1 MTDTKRAGRERGFT
15 LIETSIALVVL
26 LVAGLGAASLFSYAA
41 NYNTG
46 ANDRAAAQA
55 LAQRQMEQLRKTPF
69 ASLASST
76 ETVTNAGRSYTV
88 ATVVCNDGSALC
100 GGGTAFKRITVT
112 VTPAAVTGGAWSR
125 SSVVLVTLRGTTNLG
140 PNFP

>member
-1 MTDTKRAGRERGFT
+1 MTDIKRPRGERGFT
-15 LIETSIALVVL
+15 LIETSIALLVM
-26 LVAGLGAASLFSYAA
+26 LVAGLGAASLFTYAI

-55 LAQRQMEQLRKTPF
+55 LAQRRMEQLRKTAF
-69 ASLASST
+69 GALESST

-88 ATVVCNDGSALC
+88 QTAVCDDGSALC
-100 GGGTAFKRITVT
+100 GGSTAFKRVAVT
-112 VTPAAVTGGAWSR
+112 VTPAPAAGATWSR
-125 SSVVLVTLRGTTNLG
+125 SSVVLVTLRSTTNLG

>member
-1 MTDTKRAGRERGFT
+1 MTDTKRPRRERGFT
-15 LIETSIALVVL
+15 LIETCMALLVL
-26 LVAGLGAASLFSYAA
+26 LVAGLGAASLFSYAV

-55 LAQRQMEQLRKTPF
+55 IAQRQMEQLRKTPF
-69 ASLASST
+69 GLIENST
-76 ETVTNAGRSYTV
+76 GTVTNAGRGYTV
-88 ATVVCNDGSALC
+88 QTVVCNDASALC
-100 GGGTAFKRITVT
+100 GGSAAFKRITVT
-112 VTPAAVTGGAWSR
+112 VTPAAVTGASWSR

>member
-1 MTDTKRAGRERGFT
+1 MTDTKRARRERGFT
-15 LIETSIALVVL
+15 LIETCMALLVL
-26 LVAGLGAASLFSYAA
+26 LVAGLGAASLFTYAV

-55 LAQRQMEQLRKTPF
+55 LAQRKMEQLRKTSF
-69 ASLASST
+69 GSLETTT

-88 ATVVCNDGSALC
+88 NTVVCNDSSALC
-100 GGGTAFKRITVT
+100 GGSPGFKRLTVT
-112 VTPAAVTGGAWSR
+112 VTPGAVTGGAWSR

>member
-1 MTDTKRAGRERGFT
+1 MTDIKRARGERGFT

-69 ASLASST
+69 DSLVSST
-76 ETVTNAGRSYTV
+76 QTVTNAGRSYTV

-100 GGGTAFKRITVT
+100 GGSTAFKRVTVT
-112 VTPAAVTGGAWSR
+112 VTPAALTTAAWSR